1 MAVTVHPIVLDTD
14 IGTDVDDVVAL
25 VAALRTPEVE
35 LRAVTTVYVD
45 TELRAR
51 MVQAVLTTA
60 GRRDIPVGA
69 GVGAPLLGRDPLYWG
84 GWEGEGLIEVGP
96 ARPGAS
102 PTVGTLSGAFPH
114 GVDLLIETVLAQ
126 PGAVTVLAIGP
137 LTNLAVALTREP
149 RLAGAVKRI
158 VIMGGLVQRRLDQL
172 DMGYVEHNIRCDP
185 EAASIVLRSG
195 APITLVPLDV
205 TTQSRLRRAD
215 LPRIAGAGAL
225 GALAADQ
232 VERYLRQRNRDWTHP
247 HDALALAAIAQPGLL
262 STTPMR
268 VQVET
273 QGQLTRAQT
282 VATLAPGGAEHE
294 PGAARP
300 IEVALQVD
308 VAAFEGWLVR
318 TLATP

>member
-1 MAVTVHPIVLDTD
+1 MHPIVLDTD

-25 VAALRTPEVE
+25 VAALRAPQVD

-51 MVQAVLTTA
+51 MVQAVLKTA
-60 GRRDIPVGA
+60 GRQEIPVGA
-69 GVGAPLLGRDPLYWG
+69 GVGKPLLGRDALYWG
-84 GWEGEGLIEVGP
+84 GWEGEGVLEVSP
-96 ARPGAS
+96 AGS
-102 PTVGTLSGAFPH
+102 DSGPTVGTLSGTFPH

-126 PGAVTVLAIGP
+126 PGTVTVLAIGP

-149 RLAGAVKRI
+149 RLATAVKRL

-172 DMGYVEHNIRCDP
+172 GMAYVEHNIRCDP
-185 EAASIVLRSG
+185 DAASIVFQSG

-215 LPRIAGAGAL
+215 LPRIAAAGAL
-225 GALAADQ
+225 GSLAADQ
-232 VERYLRQRNRDWTHP
+232 VERYLKQHNRDWTHP

-262 STTPMR
+262 RTTPMH

-282 VATLAPGGAEHE
+282 VATLAQ
-294 PGAARP
+294 GAAGESAGSVPP

-308 VAAFEGWLVR
+308 VAGFEHWLVQ
-318 TLATP
+318 TLATN